1 MRFLLAIL
9 AAAVSASTP
18 QTPQPTYL
26 DTLEVRITN
35 LDVVV
40 TDKHGTPVRGLKRD
54 DFEVRENGT
63 PQPVTNFSE
72 FDQSS
77 AVVQAGGSQPVAP
90 AQPAA
95 EAPPVRKIV
104 FFVDDMA
111 LHPDTRH
118 SLLKN
123 VQKFVDNTM
132 RDGDEAMVVTPAS
145 ANKVSL
151 TFTADRAAVKAGIQ
165 DLLKQSTWR
174 ADSPYDSERLYY
186 DRLVAT
192 ITDPRE
198 RAEKNEMKRL
208 YAMRVK
214 RRVNSTLRTLLSFVG
229 SMADMPGKKV
239 IVVVSASLAAEPGR
253 EAYTLEGDLEGSTAS
268 LAPGEAPQPP
278 TTRDIFGETIVPSG
292 WGDVRP
298 MIREIAATAAGNGI
312 TIYSLQPDMGVHIS
326 PPAGGSDTHTGRRI
340 GSMGLSEYQREIT
353 EGTATT
359 LGTLADLTGGKF
371 FKGGAQ
377 VDNAFRTLSSDTG
390 SYYSIGYHSPAGTND
405 AFRKVDVAVKGR
417 PELVVRTR
425 RELLRLSPAK
435 AMDELVAST
444 LYAPRELN
452 ELGIEATAKKPQ
464 RELDHYKVDVAVQI
478 PMGNLTFIPV
488 DNGYRA
494 TFSLHY
500 AAADGRDYA
509 TGAARSQTLQVKPEE
524 IDEVRKKTYTYVTTL
539 VIAPGT
545 ARIAVGVVDEL
556 SRQSSLQRF
565 TVEAR

>member
-1 MRFLLAIL
+1 MAIL
-9 AAAVSASTP
+9 AAAVGASTP
-18 QTPQPTYL
+18 QPPQPTYL

-35 LDVVV
+35 LDVVI
-40 TDKHGTPVRGLKRD
+40 TDKKGAPVRGLKRD

-77 AVVQAGGSQPVAP
+77 GVVQAEGSRPAAPV
-90 AQPAA
+90 QPAA

-111 LHPDTRH
+111 LHPDTRR

-123 VQKFVDNTM
+123 VQKFVDGTM

-145 ANKVSL
+145 ASKVSL
-151 TFTADRAAVKAGIQ
+151 AFTAERAAVKASIEE
-165 DLLKQSTWR
+165 LLRQSTWR
-174 ADSPYDSERLYY
+174 ADSPYDSERLFY
-186 DRLVAT
+186 DQLVVSLV
-192 ITDPRE
+192 DPRE
-198 RAEKNEMKRL
+198 KTEKNEMKRL

-229 SMADMPGKKV
+229 SMADVSGKKV

-253 EAYTLEGDLEGSTAS
+253 EAYTLEEELEGSKSSPADGAIPT
-268 LAPGEAPQPP
+268 PP
-278 TTRDIFGETIVPSG
+278 TSRDIFGETISPSG

-326 PPAGGSDTHTGRRI
+326 PPAGGSDTHSGRRI

-377 VDNAFRTLSSDTG
+377 VDNAFRTLSSDSG
-390 SYYSIGYHSPAGTND
+390 SYYSIGYRAPQGTND
-405 AFRKVDVAVKGR
+405 DFRKVDVVVKGR

-452 ELGIEATAKKPQ
+452 ELRIEATAKKPQ

-509 TGAARSQTLQVKPEE
+509 TGAARAQTLQVKAEE